1 MKKEKIHQIHLM
13 RAECRTS
20 SELTVPGCTEYTV
33 MPEPD
38 ARKPYRKGK
47 TGLDDAEWPKRAGD
61 VNGHLPAMD
70 SVLLM
75 LSQPLLTVMYTCTS
89 QITIQAQRGY

>member
-1 MKKEKIHQIHLM
+1 M

-33 MPEPD
+33 TPEPD
-38 ARKPYRKGK
+38 ARKPYGKRK

-61 VNGHLPAMD
+61 MNGHLPAVD
-70 SVLLM
+70 SALLM
-75 LSQPLLTVMYTCTS
+75 LSQPLLTVMYIFTS
-89 QITIQAQRGY
+89 QITIQAEHGY